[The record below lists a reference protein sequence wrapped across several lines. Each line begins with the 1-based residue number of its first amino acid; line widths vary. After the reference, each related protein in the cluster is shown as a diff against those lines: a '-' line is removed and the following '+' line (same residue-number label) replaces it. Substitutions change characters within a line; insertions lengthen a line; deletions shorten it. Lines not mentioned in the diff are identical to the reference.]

1 MAKTKTMVVW
11 MVVLALLASPGGAFA
26 QEPIKAPA
34 TVVETKM
41 FNQTLGVVG
50 LAAILTG
57 AILMVPMEDPN
68 STTYNLPSDSFCVTT
83 NTTRQRV
90 DVTEGGCRASEPM
103 IRAGLI
109 TMGIGGVLAL
119 VGFHKVTVSPH
130 VGHKVVG
137 ATMSVKW

>member
-1 MAKTKTMVVW
+1 MGGGDLNAMKTMVAW
-11 MVVLALLASPGGAFA
+11 IVVLALLAGSGTAFA
-26 QEPIKAPA
+26 QGAP
-34 TVVETKM
+34 VEKKM
-41 FNQTLGVVG
+41 FNQTLGLVG

-68 STTYNLPSDSFCVTT
+68 STTYNLPDDSFCVTT

-103 IRAGLI
+103 ITAGLI
-109 TMGIGGVLAL
+109 TMGIGGAL
-119 VGFHKVTVSPH
+119 TLIGFHKVTVSPQ

-137 ATMSVKW
+137 AKLSVKW